1 MENLW
6 VATKALLAQLEPTAD
21 GDEIGVFENNSIYS
35 YNASVWNMPDGDN
48 YLVVH
53 GRKPGRWVK
62 TRTFALST
70 HNHLYTHYTK
80 AQVDALLAQKAAVNH
95 VHSDLYYSKDVIDAL
110 FDTLAK
116 STDVLPS
123 SSFMPALPAVL
134 YIDLSENEDPPLA
147 AGTYGLWVDYV
158 NEVPVLKFFDGAE
171 SKTITLDVD

>member
-21 GDEIGVFENNSIYS
+21 GDEIGVFENDSIYS
-35 YNASVWNMPDGDN
+35 YDANAGGTDDRDNRITPPSQVQSQGD
-48 YLVVH
+48 
-53 GRKPGRWVK
+53 GRWVK

-95 VHSDLYYSKDVIDAL
+95 VHSDMYYSKDVVDAL

-123 SSFMPALPAVL
+123 SSFMPALPTVL
-134 YIDLSENEDPPLA
+134 YIALSENEDPPLV
-147 AGTYGLWVDYV
+147 AGTYGFWVDYV
-158 NEVPVLKFFDGAE
+158 NSVPVLKFWNGTT
-171 SKTITLDVD
+171 SKTVA